1 MGSVSTQDQGAMK
14 LCIEGSRGAWVG
26 CFSDVW
32 FEAIT
37 SGLGFRVSQVSMQT
51 AKLGPSRK

>member
-37 SGLGFRVSQVSMQT
+37 SGLGFRVSQVSVQT
-51 AKLGPSRK
+51 G